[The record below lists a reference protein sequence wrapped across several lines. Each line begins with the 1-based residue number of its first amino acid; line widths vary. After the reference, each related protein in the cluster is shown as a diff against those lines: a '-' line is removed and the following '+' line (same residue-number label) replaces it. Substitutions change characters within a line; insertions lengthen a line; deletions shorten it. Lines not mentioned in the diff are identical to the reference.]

1 MRILKRNTKEDILL
15 AALQLFADKGYD
27 GVSVR
32 DIAEVV
38 GIRQSSLY
46 KHYESKQDIF
56 DNILIRMEEQYQQ
69 MTQEVRAP
77 QGDMTDVATAYEQI
91 TTEELK
97 AIARGMFFY
106 WTESDYASRFRKMLM
121 IEQYKSEEKSR
132 LYHEYLTDGPLKYM
146 TELFH
151 LLIERKCFI
160 DEDAAFLAL
169 EFYSPIVFLMARYD
183 SGAERTII
191 IRQLDQHIEHFAG
204 HYRKD

>member
-1 MRILKRNTKEDILL
+1 MKRNTKEEILL
-15 AALQLFADKGYD
+15 AALRLFADKGYD

-32 DIAEVV
+32 DIAEAV

-46 KHYESKQDIF
+46 KHYGSKQDIF
-56 DNILIRMEEQYQQ
+56 DNILVRMEEQYQQ

-77 QGDMTDVATAYEQI
+77 QGEMQDVAKAYATI

-97 AIARGMFFY
+97 EVARGMFFY

-146 TELFH
+146 TELFR
-151 LLIERKCFI
+151 LLIESQCFI
-160 DEDAAFLAL
+160 QEDGAFLAL
-169 EFYSPIVFLMARYD
+169 EFYSPIFVLMAKYD
-183 SGAERTII
+183 SGMDRDVIV
-191 IRQLDQHIEHFAG
+191 RQLDQHIEHFAA

>member
-1 MRILKRNTKEDILL
+1 MKRNTKEAILL
-15 AALQLFADKGYD
+15 AALHLFADQGYD

-32 DIAEVV
+32 DIAEAV

-56 DNILIRMEEQYQQ
+56 DHILIQMEVQYQQ

-77 QGDMTDVATAYEQI
+77 QGDMAAVASAYERI

-106 WTESDYASRFRKMLM
+106 WTESDYASQFRKMLM
-121 IEQYKSEEKSR
+121 IEQYKSEAKSR
-132 LYHEYLTDGPLKYM
+132 LYHEYLTEGPLKYM
-146 TELFH
+146 TELFR
-151 LLIERKCFI
+151 LLIERECFI
-160 DEDAAFLAL
+160 QEDEAFLAL
-169 EFYSPIVFLMARYD
+169 EFYAPIFFLMNKYD
-183 SGAERTII
+183 SGAKRDVLIT
-191 IRQLDQHIEHFAG
+191 QLDQHIEHFAD